1 MILSAVRAARK
12 GPIPRGYA
20 PREHVLPWFLY
31 YAFSGPCF
39 HKSPK
44 TLCGVEAELGTPRE
58 QNAGTGPKT
67 GSGTGA
73 ERQKTAGRGAPPS
86 GGFQHELSVTESI
99 SWTRCPPT
107 SRPFWPFRWP
117 PTSPRNRRSL
127 RRSQSPRHHRPS
139 SPNASEQPP
148 RGRAQHPRRP
158 SPPRDDRPPQSPR
171 HPVAPAAGPSTRE
184 YERPRASPRY
194 RCAGT
199 SR

>member
-20 PREHVLPWFLY
+20 PHASTY
-31 YAFSGPCF
+31 YRGSSIMPSQAPVFTSRR
-39 HKSPK
+39 KLSAVWK
-44 TLCGVEAELGTPRE
+44 QSWELHESRTPV
-58 QNAGTGPKT
+58 GGKT

-107 SRPFWPFRWP
+107 SRPFRPFRPFRWP

-148 RGRAQHPRRP
+148 RGRAQRPRRP
-158 SPPRDDRPPQSPR
+158 
-171 HPVAPAAGPSTRE
+171 
-184 YERPRASPRY
+184 
-194 RCAGT
+194 
-199 SR
+199 